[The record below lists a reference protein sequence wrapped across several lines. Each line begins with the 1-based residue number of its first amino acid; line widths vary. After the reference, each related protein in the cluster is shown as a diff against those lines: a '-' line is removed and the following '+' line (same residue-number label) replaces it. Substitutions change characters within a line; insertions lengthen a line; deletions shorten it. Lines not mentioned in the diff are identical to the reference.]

1 MNAFQRWRQLAGA
14 SLVLAVL
21 SATAGVAFAAGVPES
36 IAKLKG
42 KSDDKAGEAFAR
54 AGYQLQGEKQQWDR
68 KDSFWWNQKDRQC
81 LRLTS
86 RFGFVSGVS
95 TVSEADCT
103 NALPAGGV
111 VPGRPGT
118 LVAADL
124 LGLSR
129 KGGEAKLAAAGFNA
143 TWTHESEGSGIQM
156 LWYNQHTRQCIA
168 ATVIGGNFDLAQDV
182 PENKCR

>member
-1 MNAFQRWRQLAGA
+1 MNALQRWRQLTGA

-21 SATAGVAFAAGVPES
+21 TATAGVAFAAVVPES

-42 KSDDKAGEAFAR
+42 KSDDKAGDAFTR

-86 RFGFVSGVS
+86 RFGFVSGVA
-95 TVSEADCT
+95 TVGEADCT
-103 NALPAGGV
+103 NARPAGGV

-129 KGGEAKLAAAGFNA
+129 TGGEAKLAAAGFNA
-143 TWTHESEGSGIQM
+143 LWIDEGKPDGVQM
-156 LWYNQHTRQCIA
+156 LWFNQHTRQCIA
-168 ATVIGGNFDLAQDV
+168 ATVIGNNFDLARDL
-182 PENKCR
+182 PESKCR

>member
-1 MNAFQRWRQLAGA
+1 MVAMNPGRRCGRTVA
-14 SLVLAVL
+14 VLAALVVASGAAL
-21 SATAGVAFAAGVPES
+21 ASGVPDALAKLRGSSSSKAGDAFTAAGYRLE
-36 IAKLKG
+36 
-42 KSDDKAGEAFAR
+42 
-54 AGYQLQGEKQQWDR
+54 GEKEQWDR

-86 RFGFVSGVS
+86 RLGFVSGVA

-143 TWTHESEGSGIQM
+143 TWTYESEGSGVQM

-168 ATVIGGNFDLAQDV
+168 ATVIGGNFDLAQDL